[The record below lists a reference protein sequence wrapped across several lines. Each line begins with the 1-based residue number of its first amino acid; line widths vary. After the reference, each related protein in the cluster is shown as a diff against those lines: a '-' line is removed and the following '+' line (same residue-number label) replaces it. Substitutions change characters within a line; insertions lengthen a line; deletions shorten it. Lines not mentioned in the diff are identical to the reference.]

1 MQLVTAASPKL
12 ISAMLPLTISHID
25 RIANETVQRAQ
36 SSLDKFESLSKLLLE
51 IIWLGHET
59 NTVNDDI
66 ILKLEEQ
73 FNATVLKRKELQHLT
88 DTMQLRYNDARKELE
103 EARAHH
109 AAAVQS
115 RFFWFFI
122 PVIFTVR
129 ITFGCI
135 FFCPPRRD
143 YAAELK
149 LQRAQEALD
158 RLKKAE
164 GKHDDLYHEI
174 TKHQDDLTR
183 TMFELASIDLKIA
196 SPREIQQVLV
206 KALNQT
212 SYLHSQWSQL
222 TLFFTKLAED
232 TRSTAQVTTSEF
244 IKRINIV
251 PELEKSDRDFFV
263 PVIAETVQLI
273 ERDAHLLY
281 MAAKLYY
288 DVSNEYMMEQIAGVS
303 KFLVLQTDEQREHHL
318 ALLHN
323 MTLINSVKVKKLA
336 EKRNQ
341 LYHIRTAQRQI
352 EYKEFIN
359 HYQPEVIAA

>member
-1 MQLVTAASPKL
+1 
-12 ISAMLPLTISHID
+12 
-25 RIANETVQRAQ
+25 
-36 SSLDKFESLSKLLLE
+36 
-51 IIWLGHET
+51 
-59 NTVNDDI
+59 
-66 ILKLEEQ
+66 
-73 FNATVLKRKELQHLT
+73 
-88 DTMQLRYNDARKELE
+88 
-103 EARAHH
+103 
-109 AAAVQS
+109 
-115 RFFWFFI
+115 
-122 PVIFTVR
+122 
-129 ITFGCI
+129 
-135 FFCPPRRD
+135 
-143 YAAELK
+143 
-149 LQRAQEALD
+149 
-158 RLKKAE
+158 
-164 GKHDDLYHEI
+164 
-174 TKHQDDLTR
+174 
-183 TMFELASIDLKIA
+183 
-196 SPREIQQVLV
+196 
-206 KALNQT
+206 
-212 SYLHSQWSQL
+212 
-222 TLFFTKLAED
+222 
-232 TRSTAQVTTSEF
+232 VTTSEF